1 LTSWLIGSG
10 DLSRL
15 GELLGPALSTMVLE
29 WGESAVRGTELG
41 SPPQPEL
48 AEKSVQS
55 IAEVLKLLQQ
65 TNAADFAG
73 RHASE
78 DLILVE
84 PYQKKR
90 SYGQSSPLHTEG
102 TVRFVARSAGV
113 PIPAGRDARSKIL
126 LDHRSISR
134 LHAVIAY
141 TPEGWKIMDKSSNG
155 CWLSGTR
162 CPKDQAIDLPYGAP
176 LRLGKA
182 VVLRMFGAD
191 AFFRYATGGPAPTG
205 GGVASQAAPSTADT
219 WRLSVDQIQA
229 AANAPSAPPPQA
241 QPPVQP
247 LEPLTASKFDIDFD
261 FGDEAPQGAP
271 TMRISRGDLKD
282 GTGAFPRPGAPPGSP
297 FPPPAN
303 SPFPPPP
310 AGSPFPPPPGGSPFP
325 PPPAGSP
332 FPPPPAGSPFPP
344 PPASSP
350 FPPPPAG
357 SPFPPPGGA
366 PPPPAGSPFPPPAA
380 APPPAADDD
389 FEFDFDV
396 DGRGGF

>member
-1 LTSWLIGSG
+1 
-10 DLSRL
+10 
-15 GELLGPALSTMVLE
+15 M
-29 WGESAVRGTELG
+29 
-41 SPPQPEL
+41 
-48 AEKSVQS
+48 QS

-65 TNAADFAG
+65 TNASEFAG
-73 RHASE
+73 RHASK

-84 PYQKKR
+84 PYEKKR
-90 SYGQSSPLHTEG
+90 TYDQNSPLHTEG

-134 LHAVIAY
+134 LHSVIAY
-141 TPEGWKIMDKSSNG
+141 TPEGWKVMDKSSNG
-155 CWLSGTR
+155 CWISDTR
-162 CPKDQAIDLPYGAP
+162 IPKEQAVDLPYGAP

-191 AFFRYATGGPAPTG
+191 DFFRYAMGVPSPTG
-205 GGVASQAAPSTADT
+205 SRVASQAAPSTADT

-229 AANAPSAPPPQA
+229 AANAPTAPPPQA
-241 QPPVQP
+241 QPPGQP

-261 FGDEAPQGAP
+261 FGDEAPRGAP
-271 TMRISRGDLKD
+271 TMRIARSDVRD
-282 GTGAFPRPGAPPGSP
+282 GTDSFPRPSAPPPAGSP
-297 FPPPAN
+297 FPAPPAG
-303 SPFPPPP
+303 SPFPAPPAGAPFPPPPAGAPFPPPP
-310 AGSPFPPPPGGSPFP
+310 AGSPFPPPPPAGSPFPP

-332 FPPPPAGSPFPP
+332 FPPPPAG
-344 PPASSP
+344 

-357 SPFPPPGGA
+357 APFPPPTPP
-366 PPPPAGSPFPPPAA
+366 PPPPAG
-380 APPPAADDD
+380 DD

>member
-1 LTSWLIGSG
+1 
-10 DLSRL
+10 
-15 GELLGPALSTMVLE
+15 M
-29 WGESAVRGTELG
+29 
-41 SPPQPEL
+41 
-48 AEKSVQS
+48 QS

-90 SYGQSSPLHTEG
+90 VYDPGSPLHTEG
-102 TVRFVARSAGV
+102 TVRFVTRAAGI

-134 LHAVIAY
+134 LHSVIAY
-141 TPEGWKIMDKSSNG
+141 TPEGWKVMDKSSNG

-162 CPKDQAIDLPYGAP
+162 IPKEQAVDLPYGAP

-182 VVLRMFGAD
+182 VVLRVFGPGE
-191 AFFRYATGGPAPTG
+191 FFHYVTGAPAPTG
-205 GGVASQAAPSTADT
+205 GGVASQSAPSTADT

-229 AANAPSAPPPQA
+229 AANAPTAPPPQA
-241 QPPVQP
+241 QPPAQP
-247 LEPLTASKFDIDFD
+247 LEPVTASKFDIDFD
-261 FGDEAPQGAP
+261 FGDEPPRGAP
-271 TMRISRGDLKD
+271 TMRIARGDLRESSD
-282 GTGAFPRPGAPPGSP
+282 AFPRPSAPPPAGSP
-297 FPPPAN
+297 FP
-303 SPFPPPP
+303 PPPP
-310 AGSPFPPPPGGSPFP
+310 AGSPFPPPAGSPFP

-344 PPASSP
+344 PSS
-350 FPPPPAG
+350 
-357 SPFPPPGGA
+357 A
-366 PPPPAGSPFPPPAA
+366 PPPPPPSG
-380 APPPAADDD
+380 DD